1 MEKQSYFD
9 NILVAVDGSPTSIQ
23 AQELTAEIAKKFKSK
38 VTVMH
43 VVAHDFLGWKM
54 QPKSF
59 TMSETVVKEITG
71 HFLQQGRGVM
81 GSAEM
86 LFKEEGIKAKTILDE
101 YADPA
106 EAIIQEVGKGKYD
119 LVVIGNRGESEVETF
134 SLGSVA
140 DKITTHAPCSVLIVK
155 NYPVSIPKGARISKI
170 LVAIDGSE
178 NAKKAL
184 KHAVQ
189 LASKL
194 KADIAL
200 LNVQHSTLFQLKPS
214 VTKEVGERI
223 LSEASNE
230 VKEIKFDKKLEFGN
244 PAETIINVAEK
255 GKYDLI
261 VVGKRGLSTVKRFFL
276 GSVSDD
282 VSHHAKCSVLIV
294 R

>member
-1 MEKQSYFD
+1 METKSYFS
-9 NILVAVDGSPTSIQ
+9 NILVAVDGSQTSIQ

-38 VTVMH
+38 VTAMH
-43 VVAHDFLGWKM
+43 VIAHDFLGWRM

-71 HFLQQGRGVM
+71 HYLQQGKGIIS
-81 GSAEM
+81 SAAM
-86 LFKEEGIKAKTILDE
+86 LFKEEGIEAKTILDE
-101 YADPA
+101 YTDPA
-106 EAIIQEVGKGKYD
+106 EAIIQEAERKYD
-119 LVVIGNRGESEVETF
+119 LIVIGNRGESEAETY

-140 DKITTHAPCSVLIVK
+140 DKVATHANCSVLITK
-155 NYPVSIPKGARISKI
+155 KGTNMSKI
-170 LVAIDGSE
+170 LVAVDGSE
-178 NAKKAL
+178 DSKKAL
-184 KHAVQ
+184 RYAVQ
-189 LASKL
+189 LSSKF
-194 KADIAL
+194 KADSAL
-200 LNVQHSTLFQLKPS
+200 LNVQQSTLFKLKPD
-214 VTKEVGERI
+214 VTKDVGERI

-230 VKEIKFDKKLEFGN
+230 AKGAKFDKKVEFGN

-261 VVGKRGLSTVKRFFL
+261 VVGKRGLGAVKRFFL

>member
-9 NILVAVDGSPTSIQ
+9 KILVAVDGSSTSIQ
-23 AQELTAEIAKKFKSK
+23 AEELTAQIAKKFKSK
-38 VTVMH
+38 VTAMH
-43 VVAHDFLGWKM
+43 VVAHDFSGWKLR
-54 QPKSF
+54 PKLF
-59 TMSETVVKEITG
+59 TMSETMVKEITG
-71 HFLQQGRGVM
+71 HYLQQGQSVISGAV
-81 GSAEM
+81 M
-86 LFKEEGIKAKTILDE
+86 LFKEEGIDAQTVLDE
-101 YADPA
+101 FIDPA
-106 EAIIQEVGKGKYD
+106 EAIIQEVDEGKYN
-119 LVVIGNRGESEVETF
+119 LVVIGNRGESEAETF

-140 DKITTHAPCSVLIVK
+140 DKVTTHAPCSVLIVK
-155 NYPVSIPKGARISKI
+155 KGTKISKI

-178 NAKKAL
+178 DAKKAL

-189 LASKL
+189 LASKF
-194 KADIAL
+194 KAGITL
-200 LNVQHSTLFQLKPS
+200 LNVQQSKLFELKPS

-223 LSEASNE
+223 LSEATIEAKE
-230 VKEIKFDKKLEFGN
+230 VKFDKKLEFGN

-255 GKYDLI
+255 GRYDLI